1 MAFIKNI
8 ETKMKMAL
16 WIALASMLT
25 SIIVSTMAF
34 SYAKKNGYA
43 RRDIIYMCW
52 IKIFR

>member
-25 SIIVSTMAF
+25 SIIVSALAF
-34 SYAKKNGYA
+34 SYARKMVTRGETSYIRA
-43 RRDIIYMCW
+43 G
-52 IKIFR
+52 